1 MNVMKLRPLYAA
13 AILSLFLGLTGC
25 GCQHQWEEA
34 NCTQPK
40 TCVKCGQTE
49 GEPLTHQV
57 SEWTEQTPS
66 TCTEAGMETGVC
78 TMCGQTV
85 EQELPLADHTPGEW
99 QVKTEPTASAP
110 GVRVKTCTVCGAEVE
125 EETFT
130 MTPEE
135 MRAAFVSTCQSY
147 SYEEIAR
154 NPDSCL
160 GKPAKLQGEVIQS
173 MPEGDSYTLRV
184 NITPGKYYW
193 SDTIL
198 VTYTKQDAGES
209 NILEDDIIT
218 MYGTLMGT
226 YTYESVM
233 GASITVPL
241 LVAEYIDIQ

>member
-1 MNVMKLRPLYAA
+1 MNAMKQRPLYVAA
-13 AILSLFLGLTGC
+13 VLLFFLVLTGC
-25 GCQHQWEEA
+25 ECQHEWEEA
-34 NCTQPK
+34 NCTKPK
-40 TCVKCGQTE
+40 TCVKCGETE
-49 GEPLTHQV
+49 GEPLEHQI

-66 TCTEAGMETGVC
+66 TCTEPGLQTGTC
-78 TMCGQTV
+78 AMCGQTV
-85 EQELPLADHTPGEW
+85 EKELPLADHIPGEW
-99 QVKTEPTASAP
+99 QVKTEPTSSSP
-110 GVRVKTCTVCGAEVE
+110 GIRVKTCTVCAAEVD

-135 MRAAFVSTCQSY
+135 RKAEFVSTCQTY

-154 NPDSCL
+154 NPDTYL

-184 NITPGKYYW
+184 NITPGQYYW

-209 NILEDDIIT
+209 NILEDDIVT

-241 LVAEYIDIQ
+241 LVAKYIDIQ

>member
-1 MNVMKLRPLYAA
+1 MNAMKQRPLYVAA
-13 AILSLFLGLTGC
+13 VLLFFLVLMGC
-25 GCQHQWEEA
+25 ECQHEWEEA
-34 NCTQPK
+34 NCTKPK
-40 TCVKCGQTE
+40 TCVKCGETE
-49 GEPLTHQV
+49 GEPLEHQI

-66 TCTEAGMETGVC
+66 TCTEPGLQTGTC
-78 TMCGQTV
+78 AMCGQTV
-85 EQELPLADHTPGEW
+85 EKELPLADHIPGEW
-99 QVKTEPTASAP
+99 QVKTEPTSSSP
-110 GVRVKTCTVCGAEVE
+110 GIRVKTCTVCAAEVD

-135 MRAAFVSTCQSY
+135 RKAEFVSTCQTY

-154 NPDSCL
+154 NPDTYL

-184 NITPGKYYW
+184 NITPGQYYW

-209 NILEDDIIT
+209 NILEDDIVT

-241 LVAEYIDIQ
+241 LVAKYIDIQ

>member
-1 MNVMKLRPLYAA
+1 MSVVKLRALSAA
-13 AILSLFLGLTGC
+13 AVVLLLFVLTGC

-34 NCTQPK
+34 SCTQPR
-40 TCVKCGQTE
+40 TCVKCGETE
-49 GEPLTHQV
+49 GEPLEHQV
-57 SEWTEQTPS
+57 SQRTEQTPS
-66 TCTEAGMETGVC
+66 TCTKAGLETGTC

-85 EQELPLADHTPGEW
+85 ERELPLADHTPGEW

-110 GVRVKTCTVCGAEVE
+110 GVRVKTCTVCGAEVD

-130 MTPEE
+130 LTPEE
-135 MRAAFVSTCQSY
+135 RKAEFISTCQSY
-147 SYEEIAR
+147 TYEEIAR
-154 NPDSCL
+154 NPDTYQ

-184 NITPGKYYW
+184 NITPGQYYW

-198 VTYTKQDAGES
+198 VTYTKQEAGES
-209 NILEDDIIT
+209 NILEDDIVT